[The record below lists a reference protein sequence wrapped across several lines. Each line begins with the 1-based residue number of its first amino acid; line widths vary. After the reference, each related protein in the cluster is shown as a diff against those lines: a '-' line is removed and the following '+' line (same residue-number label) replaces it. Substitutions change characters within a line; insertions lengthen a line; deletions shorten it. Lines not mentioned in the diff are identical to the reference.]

1 MRHWIKLLIV
11 GMTACVTA
19 PDAATETQ
27 AVGGATTNGLNC
39 WLDYT
44 CDAICPFGALTNTIH
59 QICYDENG
67 QFVSDEIISAH
78 RCGEECY

>member
-1 MRHWIKLLIV
+1 MRQLLAILAM
-11 GMTACVTA
+11 GMTACVAT
-19 PDAATETQ
+19 PDEPASEQ
-27 AVGGATTNGLNC
+27 ALAATTNGVNC

-44 CDAICPFGALTNTIH
+44 CDAICPFNALTNTVH
-59 QICYDENG
+59 QVCYDENG